1 MGQPI
6 SLDEFIDIEILKIQ
20 QYNRW
25 KEYNKM
31 ETPLKPIPYEEFIKL
46 DFTSKENKE
55 RHKKFQ
61 KILKEKKRIRKEKY
75 GW

>member
-1 MGQPI
+1 
-6 SLDEFIDIEILKIQ
+6 
-20 QYNRW
+20 
-25 KEYNKM
+25 M
-31 ETPLKPIPYEEFIKL
+31 EAPLKPIPYEEFIKL

-61 KILKEKKRIRKEKY
+61 KILKEKRIRKEKY